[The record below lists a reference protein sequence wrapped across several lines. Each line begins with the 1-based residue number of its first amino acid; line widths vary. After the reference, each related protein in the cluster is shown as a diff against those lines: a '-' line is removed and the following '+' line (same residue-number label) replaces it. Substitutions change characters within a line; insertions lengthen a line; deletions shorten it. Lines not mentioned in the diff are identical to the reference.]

1 MTAKLSLT
9 EIAKLIDHS
18 LLSPLLT
25 DEELIQGCRI
35 ARQYNTATV
44 CIKPSAVLL
53 AKSCLEGSGVTIGTV
68 VAFPHGSTDT
78 SIKIR
83 ETERAFA
90 NGAREIDMVINIGK
104 ALSEDWDYIAAE
116 IQAVNDTVLYHGGL
130 LKVIFE
136 TDYLQEKHIAKL
148 CEICVAKEVA
158 FVKTST
164 GYNYSRR
171 PDGTYSYLGA
181 TEACIK
187 LMYKICHPMVRVKA
201 AGNIRTLD
209 DLLKFHE
216 WGAAR
221 IGTSATESILLEA
234 KHRGQH

>member
-1 MTAKLSLT
+1 MEKKLST
-9 EIAKLIDHS
+9 YEIAKLIDHS

-25 DEELIQGCRI
+25 DEELIKGCNL
-35 ARQYNTATV
+35 ARQYNTASV
-44 CIKPSAVLL
+44 CIKPSALLL
-53 AKSCLEGSGVTIGTV
+53 AKSCLEGSGVNIGTV

-78 SIKIR
+78 AIKIR
-83 ETERAFA
+83 ETEKAFA
-90 NGAREIDMVINIGK
+90 NGASEIDMVINIGK
-104 ALSEDWDYIAAE
+104 ALGEDWEYIAAE
-116 IQAVNDTVLYHGGL
+116 IQAVNDTVLYHKGL

-136 TDYLQEKHIAKL
+136 TDFLQEKHIAKL
-148 CEICVAKEVA
+148 CEICVSKEVA

-164 GYNYSRR
+164 GYNFSRR

-181 TEACIK
+181 TESCVK
-187 LMYKICHPMVRVKA
+187 LMYKLCHPLVKVKA

-209 DLLKFHE
+209 DLLKFHA

-234 KHRGQH
+234 KHHVLD